1 MECQGKDFQ
10 TLSCETLM
18 EEVDLY
24 FTLLRNTNQMS
35 EDKRQISQILE
46 DTIVK
51 LEIAFNRFRKIRNS
65 GNCVKID
72 KEAFLDRIDACMQF
86 YLTLGTHNTSLFYEK
101 NQIYE
106 KLKSRPYKI
115 CTVCGTRVSVADELS
130 ELKNALAFK

>member
-51 LEIAFNRFRKIRNS
+51 LEIAFNRFREIRNS

-101 NQIYE
+101 NEIYE
-106 KLKSRPYKI
+106 KLKS
-115 CTVCGTRVSVADELS
+115 
-130 ELKNALAFK
+130 